1 MAGGINPSQV
11 FSMISGIGDAVVGGL
26 KDEYQRQQA
35 NQLGDLIA
43 KGDLDGASA
52 AALRGGNMELGLKL
66 QELKLSRAAQQTV
79 ASGLGNLYT
88 AGGGGAAGGGTVDAG
103 GPARSSTGPATSLPT
118 FAQGTIPESVFGKAI
133 ASQESGGRYDIVGPT
148 HPRLGRALGK
158 HQIMEANLPS
168 WSEEAIGR
176 VVSPQEFL
184 STPAIQ
190 EAIFADRFG
199 KLVQKYG
206 NVADAASAWHS
217 GRPLAQAAAEGAHD
231 RLGTRTPD
239 YVRRF
244 MASLPPQWRG
254 GDALSNLQAAA
265 QEARGRLGPTGAQQA
280 ASLPAEAPLPPTR
293 VASLGGGSTTSDAPP
308 AWAPAGMTPQQRAD
322 LDAAEARANGGR
334 PAPAPAPAPAPEPST
349 APAPTAV
356 AALPSPAPV
365 INAMPGQTGGGPMPA
380 GRPMV
385 LPGQP
390 GAIAPAGSPPASAA
404 TPAASLPP
412 ARVAEV
418 TGAVAAIP
426 KTQDRIP
433 ALIRLATT
441 PGLDKGTQALLH
453 DLLKQEL
460 ESTKLTDVQKN
471 YLMARGQG
479 YTGTLPEF
487 ADRMRPAEQIEPGKG
502 VIRRDPQGNITT
514 TVPLPAN
521 EGMFPGKSPEAAA
534 LNHLVQRGILTPDQ
548 AANVAAGKTITNPA
562 DGSMIFMTPQGLAG
576 QMPGQPPRL
585 LTPST
590 LPPGPAATGATP
602 APAPATAAP
611 APAPTAAA
619 PAGAARPA
627 PPPPAIDPNAT
638 VYRVPADI
646 ATPAGAIRLT
656 PGKPGAGAGTEAQ
669 TNAGLFANLTEQAER
684 VFSSPVVAA
693 ALTAPVDQALWRIP
707 IIGSAAVPD
716 AFRQAK
722 QAELNF
728 TTAWLRKT
736 SGAAINQG
744 EYTNAENT
752 FFPRPWDDPGT
763 LAQKAQARRIVI
775 DGLKTAAGP
784 AYHPPSEA
792 ATPTPPP
799 GGGVRPAPVYNP
811 DRERQLREELQRR
824 GGGR

>member
-11 FSMISGIGDAVVGGL
+11 FSMISGVGDAVIGGL
-26 KDEYQRQQA
+26 QDEAKRREA
-35 NQLGDLIA
+35 TQLGDLIA
-43 KGDLDGASA
+43 KGDLDAASA

-88 AGGGGAAGGGTVDAG
+88 GGGSGGLAGGNAGGTGTG
-103 GPARSSTGPATSLPT
+103 GQASTGGTSLPT
-118 FAQGTIPESVFGKAI
+118 FAQGVIPESVFGKAI
-133 ASQESGGRYDIVGPT
+133 AGQESGGRYDIVGPT

-184 STPAIQ
+184 SSPPIQ

-217 GRPLAQAAAEGAHD
+217 GRPLADAQNAKD

-265 QEARGRLGPTGAQQA
+265 EEARARLGPTGAPQA

-293 VASLGGGSTTSDAPP
+293 VAGLGGASTASDAPP

-334 PAPAPAPAPAPEPST
+334 VPAPAPVEPAPAPGP
-349 APAPTAV
+349 V
-356 AALPSPAPV
+356 AALPSPAPA

-426 KTQDRIP
+426 RTQDRIP

-479 YTGTLPEF
+479 YAGTLPEF
-487 ADRMRPAEQIEPGKG
+487 ADRMRAPDQIEPGKG
-502 VIRRDPQGNITT
+502 VIRRDP
-514 TVPLPAN
+514 
-521 EGMFPGKSPEAAA
+521 
-534 LNHLVQRGILTPDQ
+534 
-548 AANVAAGKTITNPA
+548 
-562 DGSMIFMTPQGLAG
+562 AG
-576 QMPGQPPRL
+576 QHHDDDPAPGQRHVPRQEPRGGGPQPPHPARHPDPRPGGQRRRRQDHHQPGRRL
-585 LTPST
+585 DDLHHAARPRPSDAR
-590 LPPGPAATGATP
+590 PAASAS
-602 APAPATAAP
+602 
-611 APAPTAAA
+611 
-619 PAGAARPA
+619 AGAARTDA
-627 PPPPAIDPNAT
+627 SSSSS
-638 VYRVPADI
+638 
-646 ATPAGAIRLT
+646 
-656 PGKPGAGAGTEAQ
+656 
-669 TNAGLFANLTEQAER
+669 
-684 VFSSPVVAA
+684 SSPSAGRA
-693 ALTAPVDQALWRIP
+693 GPRPGGRTSGQDRQRQPARQRPPQARQRP
-707 IIGSAAVPD
+707 PGRPHRHRHRSTPTRPSTGSRRTSRH
-716 AFRQAK
+716 RQA
-722 QAELNF
+722 QSA
-728 TTAWLRKT
+728 
-736 SGAAINQG
+736 
-744 EYTNAENT
+744 
-752 FFPRPWDDPGT
+752 
-763 LAQKAQARRIVI
+763 
-775 DGLKTAAGP
+775 
-784 AYHPPSEA
+784 
-792 ATPTPPP
+792 
-799 GGGVRPAPVYNP
+799 
-811 DRERQLREELQRR
+811 
-824 GGGR
+824 